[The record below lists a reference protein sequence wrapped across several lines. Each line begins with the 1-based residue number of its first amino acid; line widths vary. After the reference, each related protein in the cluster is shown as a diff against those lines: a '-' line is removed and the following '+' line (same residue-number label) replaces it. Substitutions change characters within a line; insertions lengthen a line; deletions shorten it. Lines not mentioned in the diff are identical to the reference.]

1 MEYPVVAVDKTG
13 HSYLLVSGVEA
24 IHVDPE
30 DGCIGYTTEIPTDL
44 LFLKFPVKLYAN
56 HLAIGT
62 TKHLH
67 EPRVILGLQ
76 AYYENYLMPQYISKA
91 QCKQLLASEASP
103 VAVEKF
109 FPFWAP
115 PVQENQEMATKKP
128 AAEKKAAAKKP
139 AAEKKAA
146 AKKPAAKP
154 KVEKAA
160 KEPKAKKPGI
170 GAFCLDLIA
179 KGKTNDEIL
188 EAIAKNFPDAKT
200 SRGCVAFYRNKAK
213 AAG

>member
-30 DGCIGYTTEIPTDL
+30 DGCIRYTTEIPTDL

-62 TKHLH
+62 SKHLH
-67 EPRVILGLQ
+67 EDKVVKGLQ
-76 AYYENYLMPQYISKA
+76 AYYETYLMPQYISKA

-128 AAEKKAAAKKP
+128 AAK
-139 AAEKKAA
+139 KKAA

-160 KEPKAKKPGI
+160 KAPKAKKPGI

-188 EAIAKNFPDAKT
+188 EAIAKSFPDAKT